1 MPEIH
6 LSVTF
11 HGLLLVFAALLAILI
26 SLASYRVT
34 VPPISRRLR
43 VTLTILR
50 TAGLFL
56 LFLLI
61 GEPLLSF
68 IDRTQEPPGVAVLL
82 DNSKSM
88 TIKDKTGDRK
98 NKVLQTLRSDGIQ
111 ALASI
116 SAPSYILF
124 DSHSRVLQSFAA
136 DSLTFAGDAT
146 DLAAALRTVQ
156 TLAGTRNIRSI
167 VLLSD
172 GNSNLGS
179 SPLFEAEE
187 LDIPLFTIGI
197 GDSTEQRDLLIRRVV
212 TNSVTY
218 VGNRV
223 PVHVTLKSSG
233 YGARR
238 IEIAVRDAE
247 RIHDHQFLE
256 LQEGTHEYPM
266 TLFVTPSQEGMQKFT
281 VQVSKL
287 PEELTDR
294 NNSSSFFMKVLKSK
308 MKVLLIAGAPNP
320 DVSFLR
326 RAFESDK
333 NIEVTTRVERLGGQF
348 YEGPLTPA
356 VLQGADCFVLIGYPG
371 SASPADV
378 VRQVENAASQGKGV
392 LFVPG
397 RTIDGSKLR
406 MFESVLPFTLQSF
419 SREEE
424 QVFFHIPGARRNNT
438 IVKQGGTAGTSARWE
453 KLPPLFKLQASI
465 KPKPESEIIA
475 LTRIQNIVTNEP
487 LLLSRNVNRRKS
499 LALLGYGLWRWKVS
513 AESDERFFE
522 EFLGNA
528 VRWLTTREDDRLV
541 RVAPTKEVFSDQDP
555 LEFTSQVYDDSFHGI
570 DNAQVSVSISRGPER
585 YTFILSPLGS
595 GQYEGSFETLPE
607 GDYTFQATVTAGG
620 EKVGEDRGSFSIGGL
635 NIEFQDTR
643 LNKSLL
649 EQLAARSG
657 GAYYDPDDLRNLP
670 RTIQSLPSFQPR
682 EVVRSTDVE
691 LWNAQW
697 SLAILIAFFACEW
710 YLRKRNGML

>member
-1 MPEIH
+1 MPELH

-11 HGLLLVFAALLAILI
+11 HVLLIIFAALLAVLI
-26 SLASYRVT
+26 SLASYHVT
-34 VPPISRRLR
+34 VPPISRRLA

-50 TAGLFL
+50 STGLFL

-68 IDRTQEPPGVAVLL
+68 IDRTQERPGIAVLL

-88 TIKDKTGDRK
+88 TINDNAGDRK
-98 NKVLQTLRSDGIQ
+98 ATLLQALRSDGIQ

-116 SAPSYILF
+116 GSPSYILF
-124 DSHSRVLQSFAA
+124 DSHSRVLQSFAE
-136 DSLTFAGDAT
+136 DSLNFSGDAT
-146 DLAAALRTVQ
+146 DLAAAFRTVQ
-156 TLAGTRNIRSI
+156 TLAATRNIRSI

-179 SPLFEAEE
+179 SPLFESEE

-197 GDSTEQRDLLIRRVV
+197 GDSTEQRDMLIRKVV
-212 TNSVTY
+212 TNSVSY
-218 VGNRV
+218 IGNRV
-223 PVHVTLKSSG
+223 PVHVTFKSSG

-238 IEIAVRDAE
+238 VEVTVRDAE
-247 RIHDHQFLE
+247 RIHDRRFLE
-256 LQEGTHEYPM
+256 LQEGTREYPL
-266 TLFVTPSQEGMQKFT
+266 TLFVTPSQEGVQKFT

-294 NNSSSFFMKVLKSK
+294 NNSSGFFMKVLKSK

-320 DVSFLR
+320 DVSFVR
-326 RAFESDK
+326 NAFESDK
-333 NIEVTTRVERLGGQF
+333 NVELTTRVERFGGQF

-356 VLQGADCFVLIGYPG
+356 LLQGTDCIVLIGYPG
-371 SASPADV
+371 SASPPDV
-378 VRQVENAASQGKGV
+378 VHQVENAANLGKGV
-392 LFVPG
+392 FFIPS
-397 RTIDGSKLR
+397 RTIDGSKLLT
-406 MFESVLPFTLQSF
+406 FQSVLPFTLLSF
-419 SREEE
+419 SRGEE
-424 QVFFHIPGARRNNT
+424 QVFFHVPEAQRNNT
-438 IVKQGGTAGTSARWE
+438 IVKQVGAAGTAARWE
-453 KLPPLFKLQASI
+453 KLPPLFKLQAAIRS
-465 KPKPESEIIA
+465 KPESEIIA
-475 LTRIQNIVTNEP
+475 FTRIQNTVTSEP
-487 LLLSRNVNRRKS
+487 LLLSRSVNRRKS
-499 LALLGYGLWRWKVS
+499 LALLGYGLWRWKIS

-528 VRWLTTREDDRLV
+528 VRWLTTREDDRRV
-541 RVAPTKEVFSDQDP
+541 RVAPTKEVFSAQDP
-555 LEFTSQVYDDSFHGI
+555 LEFTSQVYDDSFRGI
-570 DNAQVSVSISRGPER
+570 DNAQVSVSVSRGSER
-585 YTFILSPLGS
+585 YDYILSPLGS

-620 EKVGEDRGSFSIGGL
+620 EKVGEDRGSFSVGGL

-657 GAYYDPDDLRNLP
+657 GVYYDPDDLKDLP
-670 RTIQSLPSFQPR
+670 HAIQSIPSFQPR
-682 EVVRSTDVE
+682 EVVRSSEVE

-697 SLAILIAFFACEW
+697 SLAVLIAFFASEW